1 MLTPRMPLYIP
12 LVYNV
17 FLYSSTVAAWRLNLR
32 PLPEAALTGLMGEMI
47 YAPYDVTGKPEILR
61 EKIMFCL
68 HCSTQPGLESAQ
80 QDMQT
85 VYWVK
90 RKCFYSTGTGK
101 NVCKTYLSRTQAGLG

>member
-47 YAPYDVTGKPEILR
+47 YAPYDVTGMSVNVINSCFHYWARP
-61 EKIMFCL
+61 C
-68 HCSTQPGLESAQ
+68 
-80 QDMQT
+80 T
-85 VYWVK
+85 V
-90 RKCFYSTGTGK
+90 
-101 NVCKTYLSRTQAGLG
+101 LG

>member
-61 EKIMFCL
+61 EIMLCL
-68 HCSTQPGLESAQ
+68 HCSTRPCLEFA

-90 RKCFYSTGTGK
+90 RKCFIHCLVK
-101 NVCKTYLSRTQAGLG
+101 FFLAADCHF